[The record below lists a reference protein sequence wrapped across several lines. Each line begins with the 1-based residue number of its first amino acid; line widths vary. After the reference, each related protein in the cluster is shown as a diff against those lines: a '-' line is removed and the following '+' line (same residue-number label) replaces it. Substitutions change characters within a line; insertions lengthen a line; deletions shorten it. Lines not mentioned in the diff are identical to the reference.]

1 MGISF
6 NVIIILCALLIEVA
20 FGYPV
25 ALFRR
30 VQHPV
35 IWMGALLS
43 RLESRLNRSSMPE
56 GRRRLN
62 GLLALAALLVAS
74 ILPVLVLQYLVVWLL
89 PSIVAL
95 ALLALLASTLI
106 AQRSLYDHVAAVA
119 DALDRHGLEGGRA
132 AVAQIVG
139 RDTEAL
145 DAAGVARAGI
155 ESLAENFSDGVVAPC
170 VWGALLG
177 LPGMAAYKAVN
188 TADSMIGQLTPRYAA
203 IGWAAAKLD
212 DALNLPAS
220 RLAAL
225 WIALAALFHRDANF
239 KDALT
244 TMWRDAKLHRSPNAG
259 WPEAAMAGALQLK
272 LTGPRSYHGT
282 PTADAWIGEWCSEAT
297 AADIRRA
304 LGLYRTA
311 CAVQIGML
319 GLLALFIALP

>member
-95 ALLALLASTLI
+95 ALLALLASPLI

-119 DALDRHGLEGGRA
+119 DALDWQGLEGGRA
-132 AVAQIVG
+132 AVTQIVG
-139 RDTEAL
+139 RETGAL
-145 DAAGVARAGI
+145 DAGGVARAGI

-177 LPGMAAYKAVN
+177 LPGMATHKAVN
-188 TADSMIGQLTPRYAA
+188 TADSMIGHLTPRYAA

-225 WIALAALFHRDANF
+225 WIALAALFHHDANF
-239 KDALT
+239 TDALT

-259 WPEAAMAGALQLK
+259 WPEAAMAGALHLK
-272 LTGPRSYHGT
+272 LAGPRSYHGT
-282 PTADAWIGEWCSEAT
+282 ITADAWIGEGCSEAT

-311 CAVQIGML
+311 CAVQIAVL
-319 GLLALFIALP
+319 GLLALLIALT